1 MSDRILGGEP
11 RLDEILGGGLPP
23 NAINLIMGLPGSGK
37 TILAQQYLFANA
49 TRTAPGL
56 YLTTVS
62 EPLEKVLR
70 YGQTLEFFD
79 ATAVGSRVFYE
90 ALGPSLAE
98 QSPLSSVLDRII
110 DLLRERKPGMI
121 VIDSFKALHPYARD
135 AEDFR
140 RFLHDLSGRLSAY
153 PATSLWIGEYTWDDI
168 GSAPE
173 FAVVDAVVAL
183 TVERKAER
191 EARVIQVLKLRGS
204 AFRSGKHA
212 YRLSSRGLEVFPRL
226 ADPVEE
232 AGYDQEVERIS
243 SGVSLLDDAL
253 GSGLWPGA
261 STLVAG
267 PSGSGKTLIGLHFVF
282 AGARSGQPGLIASFQ
297 ENPTQLE
304 RIVRGFGWSLK
315 DEGVHHMYRSTV
327 DMYIDEWVH
336 DLLEEIERHHIKRV
350 LIDSLG
356 DLRVASLDEVRFKEY
371 IYSLLQR
378 TARSGVSLFM
388 TQEIAELFG
397 VTKLSEYGISHLSDN
412 VVLLQF
418 LRGESRIKRALTVL
432 KTRASAH
439 DPRILEFE
447 ISGKGIALGAE
458 FEDDQ
463 SWD

>member
-1 MSDRILGGEP
+1 MSGRILGGEP
-11 RLDEILGGGLPP
+11 RLDEVLGGGLPP

-49 TRTAPGL
+49 TLTAPGL

-70 YGQTLEFFD
+70 YGETLEFFD
-79 ATAVGSRVFYE
+79 PKAVGSRVFYE

-98 QSPLSSVLDRII
+98 QSPLSSVLERIVELI
-110 DLLRERKPGMI
+110 RQRTPGMI

-153 PATSLWIGEYTWDDI
+153 PATSLWIGEYTWEDI

-327 DMYIDEWVH
+327 DMYIDEWVYE
-336 DLLEEIERHHIKRV
+336 LLEA
-350 LIDSLG
+350 D
-356 DLRVASLDEVRFKEY
+356 
-371 IYSLLQR
+371 R
-378 TARSGVSLFM
+378 T
-388 TQEIAELFG
+388 T
-397 VTKLSEYGISHLSDN
+397 SH
-412 VVLLQF
+412 Q
-418 LRGESRIKRALTVL
+418 
-432 KTRASAH
+432 ASAH
-439 DPRILEFE
+439 RQPRRPPCGVVGRGE
-447 ISGKGIALGAE
+447 IQGVHLLAVAADREVRREPVHDARDRGALRRDQALGIRHLAPL
-458 FEDDQ
+458 
-463 SWD
+463 

>member
-11 RLDEILGGGLPP
+11 RLDEVLGGGLPRD
-23 NAINLIMGLPGSGK
+23 AINLIMGLPGSGK

-49 TRTAPGL
+49 TQDSPGL
-56 YLTTVS
+56 FLTTVS

-79 ATAVGSRVFYE
+79 PRAVGSRVFYE
-90 ALGPSLAE
+90 ALGPSLTE
-98 QSPLSSVLDRII
+98 ESPLDSVLDRII
-110 DLLRERKPGMI
+110 ELLRERKPGMI

-140 RFLHDLSGRLSAY
+140 RFLHDLSSRLSAY
-153 PATSLWIGEYTWDDI
+153 PATTFLLGEYTWADI

-173 FAVVDAVVAL
+173 FAVVDAVIAL
-183 TVERKAER
+183 TMEREAER
-191 EARVIQVLKLRGS
+191 DARVIQVLKLRGS
-204 AFRSGKHA
+204 ASRSGKHA

-232 AGYDQEVERIS
+232 SDYDQEVERIS
-243 SGVSLLDDAL
+243 SGVSLLDEAL
-253 GSGLWPGA
+253 GSGLWPGS

-267 PSGSGKTLIGLHFVF
+267 PSGSGKTLIGLHFIF
-282 AGARSGQPGLIASFQ
+282 EGAKAGEPGLIAAFQ

-304 RIVRGFGWSLK
+304 RIVQGFGWSLN

-327 DMYIDEWVH
+327 DMYIDEWVYE
-336 DLLEEIERHHIKRV
+336 LLEEMERHQIKRV

-356 DLRVASLDEVRFKEY
+356 DLRAATLDEVRAREY

-388 TQEIAELFG
+388 TQEVVELFG
-397 VTKLSEYGISHLSDN
+397 VTRLSEYDISHLSDN

-432 KTRASAH
+432 KTRGSAH

-447 ISGKGIALGAE
+447 ISENGIALGAE

-463 SWD
+463 SWE

>member
-1 MSDRILGGEP
+1 VSDRISSGEP
-11 RLDEILGGGLPP
+11 RLDEVLGGGLPA

-49 TRTAPGL
+49 TQRLPGL

-79 ATAVGSRVFYE
+79 AQAVGSRVFYE

-98 QSPLSSVLDRII
+98 QAPLDSVLDRIVE
-110 DLLRERKPGMI
+110 LLRERNPGMI

-135 AEDFR
+135 PEDFR

-153 PATSLWIGEYTWDDI
+153 PATSLWIGEYTWEDI
-168 GSAPE
+168 GRAPE

-183 TVERKAER
+183 TVEQKAER

-212 YRLSSRGLEVFPRL
+212 YRLSSRGLEAFPRL
-226 ADPVEE
+226 ADPVEDSDY
-232 AGYDQEVERIS
+232 GQEGERIS
-243 SGVSLLDDAL
+243 SGVTLLDEAL

-267 PSGSGKTLIGLHFVF
+267 PSGSGKTLIGLHFIF
-282 AGARSGQPGLIASFQ
+282 EGAKAGEPGLIAGFQ
-297 ENPTQLE
+297 ENSTQLE
-304 RIVRGFGWSLK
+304 RIAQGFGWSLTN
-315 DEGVHHMYRSTV
+315 EGAHHMYRSTV
-327 DMYIDEWVH
+327 DMYVDEWVY
-336 DLLEEIERHHIKRV
+336 DLLDQIEQHQIKRV

-356 DLRVASLDEVRFKEY
+356 DLRAASLDEVRFKEY

-378 TARSGVSLFM
+378 TARSGVSLLM
-388 TQEIAELFG
+388 TQEVAELFG

-412 VVLLQF
+412 VILLQF

-439 DPRILEFE
+439 DPRIMEFE
-447 ISGKGIALGAE
+447 ISEKGVALGTE
-458 FEDDQ
+458 FGDDQ
-463 SWD
+463 SWE

>member
-1 MSDRILGGEP
+1 MSDRILAGEP

-49 TRTAPGL
+49 TPTSPGL

-70 YGQTLEFFD
+70 YGQTLDFFD
-79 ATAVGSRVFYE
+79 PQAVGSRVFYE
-90 ALGPSLAE
+90 TLGPSLAE
-98 QSPLSSVLDRII
+98 QSPLDSVLDRIVE
-110 DLLRERKPGMI
+110 LLRERTPSMI

-140 RFLHDLSGRLSAY
+140 GFLHDLSGRLSAY
-153 PATSLWIGEYTWDDI
+153 PATSLWIGEYTWEDI

-173 FAVVDAVVAL
+173 FAVVDSVVAL

-232 AGYDQEVERIS
+232 SGYDQGIERIS
-243 SGVSLLDDAL
+243 SGVALLDEAL
-253 GSGLWPGA
+253 GSGLWPGT

-282 AGARSGQPGLIASFQ
+282 EGAKAGQPGLIAAFQ

-304 RIVRGFGWSLK
+304 RIVQGFGWSLN
-315 DEGVHHMYRSTV
+315 DEGIHHMYRSTV
-327 DMYIDEWVH
+327 DMYIDEWVYE
-336 DLLEEIERHHIKRV
+336 LLEEIERHQIKRV

-356 DLRVASLDEVRFKEY
+356 DLRAASLDEVRFREY
-371 IYSLLQR
+371 VYSLLQR

-447 ISGKGIALGAE
+447 ISEEGIALGTA

-463 SWD
+463 SWQ